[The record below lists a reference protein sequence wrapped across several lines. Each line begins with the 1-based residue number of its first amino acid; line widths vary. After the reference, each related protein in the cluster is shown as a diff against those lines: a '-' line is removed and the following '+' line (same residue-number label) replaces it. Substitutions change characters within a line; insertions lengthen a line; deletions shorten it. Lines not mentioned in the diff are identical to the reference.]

1 MLFHSSIRKEL
12 ARSFGATLI
21 VLVTIVMTMMLI
33 RTLGQASRGSV
44 NPAEVTLVL
53 GYTMLGHLPT
63 ILTMS
68 LFITVVGTLSRMFL
82 DSEMV
87 IWHIGGRGLTSLLK
101 PIVRF
106 AWPMLLAIFVL
117 ILIIWPWTNQKVSE
131 LKDRFE
137 RRGDLERVMPGQ
149 FQESA
154 NGLRVFFVDK
164 ESLDNREGKNVFIAS
179 NERGTQS
186 MTSSKSGRIE
196 IKEDDRF
203 LVLDIGQRVE
213 QASTSNQIKISE
225 FKVYGTRISK
235 DLAAAGVTPA
245 KATSTLKLI
254 QNPSLNNLGELTWR
268 FGIAIASFN
277 FLVIA
282 LAITSANHRVGRGG
296 NLGLALFVF
305 VVYYN
310 FINIGQSWVS
320 VGKVQML
327 PFLLVFHGGV
337 FLIAS
342 TWLYI
347 RHNNLSWRQLL
358 SRTSAKGHSV

>member
-12 ARSFGATLI
+12 ARTFGATLI
-21 VLVTIVMTMMLI
+21 VLLTIVMTMMLI

-44 NPAEVTLVL
+44 NPAEVSLVL

-87 IWHIGGRGLTSLLK
+87 IWHIGGRGLGSLLK
-101 PIVRF
+101 PILRF
-106 AWPMLLAIFVL
+106 AWPMLLAVFVL
-117 ILIIWPWTNQKVSE
+117 VLIVWPWTNQKVSD

-164 ESLDNREGKNVFIAS
+164 ESAENKEGKNVFIAS

-186 MTSSKSGRIE
+186 MTSSKAGHIDISQE
-196 IKEDDRF
+196 ERF
-203 LVLDIGQRVE
+203 LILNTGQRVE
-213 QASTSNQIKISE
+213 QANTNNEIKISE

-235 DLAAAGVTPA
+235 EAVITDVTPA
-245 KATSTLKLI
+245 KATSTIKLI
-254 QNPSLNNLGELTWR
+254 RNPTPNNLGELAWR
-268 FGIAIASFN
+268 LGLAIAAFN
-277 FLVIA
+277 LLIIA

-310 FINIGQSWVS
+310 FINIGQSWIS
-320 VGKVQML
+320 VGKVEML
-327 PFLLVFHGGV
+327 PFLMVFHGGV
-337 FLIAS
+337 FALAFI
-342 TWLYI
+342 WLSV
-347 RHNNLSWRQLL
+347 RHNNISWRQLFN
-358 SRTSAKGHSV
+358 SKPTNGETA

>member
-21 VLVTIVMTMMLI
+21 VLLTIVMTMMLI

-87 IWHIGGRGLTSLLK
+87 IWQIGGRGLGSLLK
-101 PIVRF
+101 PIIRF
-106 AWPMLLAIFVL
+106 AWPMLLGIFVL

-164 ESLDNREGKNVFIAS
+164 ESVDNREGKNVFIAS

-186 MTSSKSGRIE
+186 MTSSRSGRIE
-196 IKEDDRF
+196 IQKDERF

-213 QASTSNQIKISE
+213 QPNASNEIKISE

-235 DLAAAGVTPA
+235 DIAAAEVTPA

-254 QNPSLNNLGELTWR
+254 QNPTTNNLGELAWR
-268 FGIAIASFN
+268 LGLAIASFN

-296 NLGLALFVF
+296 NLGLALFIF

-310 FINIGQSWVS
+310 FINIGQSWIS
-320 VGKVQML
+320 VGKVQIL

-337 FLIAS
+337 FLMAF

-347 RHNNLSWRQLL
+347 RHNNLGWRQLL
-358 SRTSAKGHSV
+358 GKPNKKEQLA